1 MAEIFRT
8 NYSQYGHV
16 EQLRGAIAAAVPRWL
31 REQFVVLLPLYN
43 KTLMLMQEKGA
54 IKTDAGGI
62 WSIPLDFLLR
72 RSVPLTESAYQ
83 SPFTNFE
90 PNNNQGFRGIAEIA
104 REENEMYV
112 ARWQAKMR
120 KLETSFDWYSQD
132 ITLGGP
138 NALTEFVERRL
149 RRLTEGEATELNE
162 MLWNFTARAE
172 GAWDG
177 VSANVVYD
185 QSVSAYSIPFMI
197 NIPHF
202 AVVRATAG
210 GARTPLKA
218 LAPDN
223 VPADAEV
230 AKLGFFSFEPGQ
242 TTMALTQEVGG
253 LRRGAARTNAHRFW
267 NGAHVE
273 YNSPRTPRRLNH
285 FISGL
290 RTTATTFGTGAAGI
304 GTTGTA
310 EVDPGTVVMEGLS
323 HFALSQLYNSLMSD
337 NVMPDVLVTHP
348 NVVAWMENQTWIA
361 RRYYESMRQVF
372 GMNVPFFLDVPVK
385 PEPLVVPAYHTA
397 NITLSNTTYQANTPL
412 YHLYFLKFGGEDGL
426 MLMLEKDS
434 RPVRPYDVP
443 VPADYY
449 MGAYYTQLVMQN
461 PLAGGAA
468 LNFHILS

>member
-1 MAEIFRT
+1 MAEIFQR
-8 NYSQYGHV
+8 NYSQFGHV

-72 RSVPLTESAYQ
+72 RSVPLTEAAYQ

-177 VSANVVYD
+177 LTANVVYD
-185 QSVSAYSIPFMI
+185 QSISAYSIPFMI

-202 AVVRATAG
+202 AVVRAAAA

-218 LAPDN
+218 LAPDTI
-223 VPADAEV
+223 PADAEV
-230 AKLGFFSFEPGQ
+230 AKLGFFSFENW
-242 TTMALTQEVGG
+242 ANDD
-253 LRRGAARTNAHRFW
+253 GA
-267 NGAHVE
+267 
-273 YNSPRTPRRLNH
+273 
-285 FISGL
+285 
-290 RTTATTFGTGAAGI
+290 
-304 GTTGTA
+304 
-310 EVDPGTVVMEGLS
+310 
-323 HFALSQLYNSLMSD
+323 
-337 NVMPDVLVTHP
+337 
-348 NVVAWMENQTWIA
+348 
-361 RRYYESMRQVF
+361 
-372 GMNVPFFLDVPVK
+372 
-385 PEPLVVPAYHTA
+385 
-397 NITLSNTTYQANTPL
+397 
-412 YHLYFLKFGGEDGL
+412 
-426 MLMLEKDS
+426 DS
-434 RPVRPYDVP
+434 RSRRI
-443 VPADYY
+443 AT
-449 MGAYYTQLVMQN
+449 GSSAYKRL
-461 PLAGGAA
+461 P
-468 LNFHILS
+468 ILERRTCGV